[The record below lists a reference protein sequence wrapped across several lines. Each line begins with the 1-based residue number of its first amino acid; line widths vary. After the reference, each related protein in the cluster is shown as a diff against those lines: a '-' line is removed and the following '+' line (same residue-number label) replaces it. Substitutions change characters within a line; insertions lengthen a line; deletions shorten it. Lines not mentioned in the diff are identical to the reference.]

1 MNQLNQIQFIQ
12 NLIIQL
18 QNQINQLPANQM
30 NNQMQF
36 LQNQINQ
43 LQNEMNQIPANQ
55 INQFQLNI
63 FLMGVHYLQNQFNQL
78 NNFNN
83 NNHQPTFS
91 NNNIPIEGIP
101 QNEFSPAF
109 QPQENTTELPIYN
122 VRFYN
127 ANGSKIAC
135 QVPSD
140 SSIENMIQIYKNKT
154 SIDLKDCIFMY
165 NNKKIDINSQ
175 IKIKEFFPY
184 GNNAIV
190 YVYGLK

>member
-1 MNQLNQIQFIQ
+1 MNHLNLIQYLQ

-55 INQFQLNI
+55 INEFQLNNFI
-63 FLMGVHYLQNQFNQL
+63 MRVHSFENQFNL
-78 NNFNN
+78 LNNNFNN
-83 NNHQPTFS
+83 NNQQPTFF
-91 NNNIPIEGIP
+91 NINIPIEIP
-101 QNEFSPAF
+101 QSVFPPAI

-127 ANGSKIAC
+127 SNGNKINC

-175 IKIKEFFPY
+175 IKIKEFFPIF
-184 GNNAIV
+184 NNPIV
-190 YVYGLK
+190 YAYGL